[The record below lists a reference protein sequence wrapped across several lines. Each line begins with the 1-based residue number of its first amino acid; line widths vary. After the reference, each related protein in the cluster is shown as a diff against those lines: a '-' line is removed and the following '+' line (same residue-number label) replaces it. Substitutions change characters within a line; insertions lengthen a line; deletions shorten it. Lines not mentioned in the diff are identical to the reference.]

1 MACVFNPAFWVY
13 LIVLIGGIS
22 IIKIIIPWVITFFG
36 LPDPLGRILMIIL
49 WIVIA
54 CLGVYF
60 LFGLLS
66 CLFSGGG
73 IGGALTFPH
82 GR

>member
-1 MACVFNPAFWVY
+1 MACLISPAFWVY
-13 LIVLIGGIS
+13 IICLIGAIA
-22 IIKIIIPWVITFFG
+22 IIKIVIPWFITFFE
-36 LPDPLGRILMIIL
+36 LPDPIGRIIMIIL
-49 WIVIA
+49 WVVIA

-60 LFGLLS
+60 IFGLLS